1 VVGLVVGQ
9 VELEQVQTTV
19 DGIDETD
26 LARQGM
32 NGASTATGDA
42 ARTVGDLVM
51 DMAGGEQGTL
61 TVPGVRLVEATL
73 DAALA
78 VVQLTSY
85 LRFHSKSL
93 LA

>member
-1 VVGLVVGQ
+1 
-9 VELEQVQTTV
+9 
-19 DGIDETD
+19 
-26 LARQGM
+26 
-32 NGASTATGDA
+32 
-42 ARTVGDLVM
+42 M